1 MELDEFDL
9 KILAL
14 VQDDVRQTTDSLG
27 AQAGL
32 SATAVQ
38 RRLKRLRQAGVIRKE
53 IAVLNPAALGGR
65 VTLIVTVRLAHGRHD
80 AVDGFKRQMQALPEV
95 QQCYYT
101 MGEADFVLVVTARSV
116 EDYEEFT
123 RRVFFDNKNIAHFTS
138 VMSMSSVKTTLR
150 FPI

>member
-27 AQAGL
+27 AQVGL

-38 RRLKRLRQAGVIRKE
+38 RRLKRLRQAGVIRQE

>member
-27 AQAGL
+27 AQVGL

-101 MGEADFVLVVTARSV
+101 MGEADFVLVVIARSV